1 MDPARRKDRSL
12 ETVAGVGVCFG
23 IDCPETEEPTNQ
35 FVSNSNPPKL
45 CVCECLSIWDG
56 CSAKNPP
63 RSPVFF
69 YISDILT
76 RRFRLLLSLFAF
88 QGVCGWLDSFFFFL
102 VWLLRS
108 PILLCPV
115 ERKPFRQLR

>member
-1 MDPARRKDRSL
+1 MNPARRKDRSL

-45 CVCECLSIWDG
+45 CVCECLSISVG
-56 CSAKNPP
+56 CSTKKIHLDHP
-63 RSPVFF
+63 FF

-88 QGVCGWLDSFFFFL
+88 QGVCGWLDSFFFFGL
-102 VWLLRS
+102 VVALSNSSLSR
-108 PILLCPV
+108 
-115 ERKPFRQLR
+115 RA